1 MPIYNVQAPNGK
13 TYKVEGPENATPNTL
28 FGFVKQQVEA
38 EDIRRLQKEYGPG
51 VMETFGRG
59 VKRGLGQLGSTITDI
74 IPAMAGSALGFDE
87 FAKEQMAEAE
97 AKQKER
103 EAEYAPVFR
112 SYKEVEGLS
121 DIPKF
126 LAETIGEQVPNIA
139 TSLIP
144 GVGAGALAARAGL
157 TAAGKAAAVGAGTY
171 LGSYAQNAPEIF
183 QNIYEANN
191 KQLAPGAAALFGA
204 GSAALD
210 SVLPARLAK
219 QITGPMKIGI
229 VEKVL
234 EKSGM
239 DKGLLRSTTAG
250 VLGGT
255 AGEGLTEGAQEAIS
269 IAAEKFV
276 ANNPQIFESK
286 EWERIME
293 SAVKGAV
300 GGGAFGGVGGAVE
313 RGRAVAERQQR
324 YQEVMADRNATLEQR
339 RQAKQDLVDAL
350 EAQRAAESQ
359 AAMAGESEET
369 ELAGLQERQ
378 YTTPEEKAKAEKI
391 AANKARQEEKLRAAQ
406 LKEDQDA
413 LKKAIAELTDTPKDL
428 LTLAKTPPPLAQT
441 ISQARGEMETLA
453 AKRGQKPAA
462 PAVTPLT
469 PVVQPAVVSEAAPV
483 TQPVAAPSPEATI
496 TEPVTEP
503 TIVKP
508 SEPVTP
514 QAMPTV
520 IDDSVLKGLGV
531 GHTALIRKNKLL
543 EGKDIANPQDAAE
556 VKSILEAY
564 VENRSQPIREKV
576 EAFLARPEFQ
586 GAPDVARSDT
596 APSGGSTGVVSEPT
610 AAGAAA
616 TAETAQR
623 DGDVLTEQ
631 DAGSATG
638 GEGQQPTALGLYER
652 LGVSEG
658 PARENAK
665 NETLDIDDAKLLK
678 KMIVKTVDD
687 GLAAGKTRQQ
697 IAAQLEALTKG
708 GIKNVDMQ
716 RINDYM
722 TERGVKEE
730 ATPEP
735 VAAEPKPLGKRAK
748 TDLVKAEAGT
758 ERAVRQQSTF
768 ARLVDRR
775 IDGMLKAEMHRIS
788 SEAGVSVPEVESYIG
803 SEVHNTLR
811 LPQFIN
817 EFFRLRDVQRQEGGD
832 AAQQRKNIQEMQ
844 AVKEA
849 MANSGINPDEV
860 LNQFE
865 NVSPARR
872 QTVLDQITKQARDK
886 FLADVEAQVN
896 KKAAEI
902 AAIKA
907 EDQEKPKKLE
917 GSALNKLKSEYTQRR
932 LSNATS
938 FVYNNILRSA
948 ASKEKFKKDI
958 NNLGPLQAIE
968 KVSESLTPEQ
978 KEILRS
984 ELNFIYGQ
992 ELFLPAYQGPAFDG
1006 TQAQLAQRGDV
1017 NGLLRNMLDQIK
1029 DPAIK
1034 QVLRR
1039 IRSLN
1044 LNVKVVIGTVED
1056 GKAGSYD
1063 PATNTITLDPQNG
1076 LNAHTFIHEI
1086 THAAIS
1092 NVLASPNHPLTKQF
1106 QQFFMQLQD
1115 RLGAA
1120 YGAQNL
1126 QEFAA
1131 ELVGNPEFQA
1141 ILKTIKAPRS
1151 GNMFQRIMQSIAEF
1165 FGFGKGTSAF
1175 DVGLKFIDS
1184 AIDISGDVEASASQK
1199 MFSGMGNFSA
1209 VGKIGQA
1216 MPNLVGQTVNQAKNT
1231 FSNIKE
1237 VGLLQAGFGMLR
1249 LDNLNALYKNELPSL
1264 QKLINALERRT
1275 GAQEQNIK
1283 NANDNYRKFVDI
1295 QKKHPQ
1301 AVERMGDMAIDARL
1315 AEVDLLNPNF
1325 TPTASN
1331 QAEYTR
1337 LSQIFRS
1344 LPTDVQGMYRTMR
1357 NDYDASLAQYKNLL
1371 LKSVSPTL
1379 AQRLANEF
1387 QNLKGITGYVP
1398 FLRHGDFWVEYE
1410 DPQTGERAASAF
1422 ESVRERQ
1429 QFIDT
1434 VLKPQKIGH
1443 KPYQNLQSIAYSS
1456 QGVPATSFIGKV
1468 MNDLQK
1474 QGASQQQ
1481 LDSVYQSYLTL
1492 FPGESILKQFMKA
1505 KNVRG
1510 MERDM
1515 VRNYGDIMV
1524 RWARKLA
1531 NSEYTPEIDRALGE
1545 IATQGENSGNLQVEE
1560 AAKNILRQG
1569 DFFHN
1574 PTYNN
1579 LVQSATAFSYFEYI
1593 AGNISSA
1600 LVNLTSLPMLVYP
1613 ILGGKFGFTE
1623 AFSAMLNASRV
1634 AINGMDKNARYKKL
1648 YDRMMEHG
1656 QLQHTMAR
1664 EILEGRR
1671 QTTSQ
1676 YNSAYAKMMNAL
1688 SIPFAASERYNRA
1701 TTAIA
1706 AYDLAKANGMN
1717 EDAAIQYAI
1726 NTTKEAHT
1734 SGLASTSPRWMQHPM
1749 GRVFFTFKS
1758 FAWNSAFVVAR
1769 AFHQAYKGETPEVR
1783 RAAQK
1788 QLIGMYGMATVIAG
1802 VKGMPFYGAVSTL
1815 ATMLNALFGDDEP
1828 FDFDE
1833 AMRDFFGELFFKG
1846 GVNYATNLEVA
1857 NRSGV
1862 ATDLIFRD
1870 DPRGIAEHGYVLSAM
1885 QQAFGPLGSYA
1896 VSAERGIKAMNDGQV
1911 ERGVEALLPSW
1922 ARNGL
1927 KGARYLTE
1935 GAVTMKGDPIVEDV
1949 SAYNS
1954 VMQAFGF
1961 APANLSTIYEKLQ
1974 AAKGYEREVNTKRT
1988 QLLNRYDMARHA
2000 GDDDM
2005 KQETREMIAEFNE
2018 KFPKKRITSETLQKS
2033 IAARKAAEKQ
2043 MINGVR
2049 FDKKLMPEIREKFF
2063 SDEDED

>member
-1 MPIYNVQAPNGK
+1 
-13 TYKVEGPENATPNTL
+13 
-28 FGFVKQQVEA
+28 
-38 EDIRRLQKEYGPG
+38 
-51 VMETFGRG
+51 
-59 VKRGLGQLGSTITDI
+59 
-74 IPAMAGSALGFDE
+74 
-87 FAKEQMAEAE
+87 
-97 AKQKER
+97 
-103 EAEYAPVFR
+103 
-112 SYKEVEGLS
+112 
-121 DIPKF
+121 
-126 LAETIGEQVPNIA
+126 
-139 TSLIP
+139 
-144 GVGAGALAARAGL
+144 
-157 TAAGKAAAVGAGTY
+157 
-171 LGSYAQNAPEIF
+171 
-183 QNIYEANN
+183 
-191 KQLAPGAAALFGA
+191 
-204 GSAALD
+204 
-210 SVLPARLAK
+210 
-219 QITGPMKIGI
+219 
-229 VEKVL
+229 
-234 EKSGM
+234 
-239 DKGLLRSTTAG
+239 
-250 VLGGT
+250 
-255 AGEGLTEGAQEAIS
+255 
-269 IAAEKFV
+269 
-276 ANNPQIFESK
+276 
-286 EWERIME
+286 
-293 SAVKGAV
+293 
-300 GGGAFGGVGGAVE
+300 
-313 RGRAVAERQQR
+313 
-324 YQEVMADRNATLEQR
+324 
-339 RQAKQDLVDAL
+339 
-350 EAQRAAESQ
+350 
-359 AAMAGESEET
+359 
-369 ELAGLQERQ
+369 
-378 YTTPEEKAKAEKI
+378 
-391 AANKARQEEKLRAAQ
+391 
-406 LKEDQDA
+406 
-413 LKKAIAELTDTPKDL
+413 
-428 LTLAKTPPPLAQT
+428 
-441 ISQARGEMETLA
+441 
-453 AKRGQKPAA
+453 
-462 PAVTPLT
+462 
-469 PVVQPAVVSEAAPV
+469 
-483 TQPVAAPSPEATI
+483 
-496 TEPVTEP
+496 
-503 TIVKP
+503 
-508 SEPVTP
+508 
-514 QAMPTV
+514 
-520 IDDSVLKGLGV
+520 
-531 GHTALIRKNKLL
+531 
-543 EGKDIANPQDAAE
+543 
-556 VKSILEAY
+556 
-564 VENRSQPIREKV
+564 
-576 EAFLARPEFQ
+576 
-586 GAPDVARSDT
+586 
-596 APSGGSTGVVSEPT
+596 
-610 AAGAAA
+610 
-616 TAETAQR
+616 
-623 DGDVLTEQ
+623 
-631 DAGSATG
+631 
-638 GEGQQPTALGLYER
+638 
-652 LGVSEG
+652 
-658 PARENAK
+658 
-665 NETLDIDDAKLLK
+665 
-678 KMIVKTVDD
+678 
-687 GLAAGKTRQQ
+687 
-697 IAAQLEALTKG
+697 
-708 GIKNVDMQ
+708 
-716 RINDYM
+716 
-722 TERGVKEE
+722 
-730 ATPEP
+730 
-735 VAAEPKPLGKRAK
+735 
-748 TDLVKAEAGT
+748 
-758 ERAVRQQSTF
+758 
-768 ARLVDRR
+768 
-775 IDGMLKAEMHRIS
+775 
-788 SEAGVSVPEVESYIG
+788 
-803 SEVHNTLR
+803 
-811 LPQFIN
+811 
-817 EFFRLRDVQRQEGGD
+817 
-832 AAQQRKNIQEMQ
+832 
-844 AVKEA
+844 
-849 MANSGINPDEV
+849 
-860 LNQFE
+860 
-865 NVSPARR
+865 
-872 QTVLDQITKQARDK
+872 
-886 FLADVEAQVN
+886 
-896 KKAAEI
+896 
-902 AAIKA
+902 
-907 EDQEKPKKLE
+907 
-917 GSALNKLKSEYTQRR
+917 
-932 LSNATS
+932 
-938 FVYNNILRSA
+938 
-948 ASKEKFKKDI
+948 
-958 NNLGPLQAIE
+958 
-968 KVSESLTPEQ
+968 
-978 KEILRS
+978 
-984 ELNFIYGQ
+984 
-992 ELFLPAYQGPAFDG
+992 
-1006 TQAQLAQRGDV
+1006 
-1017 NGLLRNMLDQIK
+1017 
-1029 DPAIK
+1029 
-1034 QVLRR
+1034 
-1039 IRSLN
+1039 
-1044 LNVKVVIGTVED
+1044 
-1056 GKAGSYD
+1056 
-1063 PATNTITLDPQNG
+1063 
-1076 LNAHTFIHEI
+1076 
-1086 THAAIS
+1086 
-1092 NVLASPNHPLTKQF
+1092 
-1106 QQFFMQLQD
+1106 
-1115 RLGAA
+1115 
-1120 YGAQNL
+1120 
-1126 QEFAA
+1126 
-1131 ELVGNPEFQA
+1131 
-1141 ILKTIKAPRS
+1141 
-1151 GNMFQRIMQSIAEF
+1151 MFQRIMQSIAEF
-1165 FGFGKGTSAF
+1165 FGFSKGTSAF

-1283 NANDNYRKFVDI
+1283 NANDNYRKFVEI
-1295 QKKHPQ
+1295 QKKHAQ

-1315 AEVDLLNPNF
+1315 AEVDLLNSNF

-1434 VLKPQKIGH
+1434 VLKPQKVGH

-1623 AFSAMLNASRV
+1623 ASSAMLNASRV
-1634 AINGMDKNARYKKL
+1634 AINGMDKNARYKNL
-1648 YDRMMEHG
+1648 YNRMMEHG

-1706 AYDLAKANGMN
+1706 AYDLAKAKGMN

-1734 SGLASTSPRWMQHPM
+1734 SGLASTGPRWMQHPM

-1802 VKGMPFYGAVSTL
+1802 VKGMPFYGAASTL
-1815 ATMLNALFGDDEP
+1815 VTMLNALFGDDEP

-1833 AMRDFFGELFFKG
+1833 SMRNFFGELFFKG
-1846 GVNYATNLEVA
+1846 GVNYATNLEIA
-1857 NRSGV
+1857 NRAGI

-1974 AAKGYEREVNTKRT
+1974 AAKGYEREVNAKRT

-2000 GDDDM
+2000 GDYDM
-2005 KQETREMIAEFNE
+2005 QQETREMITEFNE
-2018 KFPKKRITSETLQKS
+2018 NFPKKRITSETLQKS

-2063 SDEDED
+2063 SEEDED